1 MRSAVLA
8 LALAFA
14 PLAGCSTGR
23 PTYDWGRYESL
34 LYDMYRRPGKAD
46 PSVQIAKL
54 SEDIERA
61 QGRGRAVPP
70 GVHAH
75 LGYMFYLQG
84 NLNAAL
90 GEFQTEAMLYP
101 ESAKFMKRLEAG
113 ATRSAPSA
121 TDSP

>member
-1 MRSAVLA
+1 MRSAVLVLV
-8 LALAFA
+8 LALA
-14 PLAGCSTGR
+14 PLAGCTAGR
-23 PTYDWGRYESL
+23 ATYEWGRYESL

-46 PSVQIAKL
+46 PAIQIAKL
-54 SEDIERA
+54 SEDIDRA

-90 GEFQTEAMLYP
+90 GEFQTEARLYP
-101 ESAKFMKRLEAG
+101 ESAKFMRRLEDG
-113 ATRSAPSA
+113 ATQSARSA